1 MASDPVLIVGGGLAG
16 LCCAKELTEKGVPF
30 TLFEASDG
38 WGGRVRTDEFEGF
51 LLDRGFQVYL
61 TAYPEGLR
69 TLDYPALDFRAFQ
82 PGATVRLSGSF
93 QKLTDPWRVRG
104 EMLATL
110 TSPVGSL
117 RDKLRLRALRS
128 RLLRTPDE
136 QIFAAENHTTMW
148 LLKDCGF
155 SPRMIDRFFRPFLG
169 GVMLDSSLQPS
180 SRMFEFVF
188 KMMADGDTAV
198 PAKGMGEIPKQLAAK
213 LPADSLRLNAR
224 VAAVGE
230 RSVTLESGETVSG
243 AAVVL
248 ACEGP
253 EAQRLAPGRLP
264 PQRFRGVA
272 CVYYTAPEPPIE
284 GPWLVLNGNNQWPIN
299 NLAVMSEVSPAYA
312 PEGQAL
318 LSMSVLGKPSQ
329 TDEELQRGVNAQLM
343 RWFGKDAKH
352 WRHLRTYRI
361 PYAQPDTVPAPLD
374 QTSPR
379 LAPGLYAAGDH
390 RYMPSIHFAMLGGR
404 LAAEAA
410 MADLSGASAAV

>member
-1 MASDPVLIVGGGLAG
+1 MASDRVLIVGGGLAG
-16 LCCAKELTEKGVPF
+16 LCCAKELSHKGIPF

-69 TLDYPALDFRAFQ
+69 TLDYAALDFRAFK
-82 PGATVRLSGSF
+82 PGAMVRLAGAF

-104 EMLATL
+104 ETLSTL
-110 TSPVGSL
+110 TSPVGSF

-136 QIFAAENHTTMW
+136 EILAAENHTTMW

-155 SPRMIDRFFRPFLG
+155 SPRMIDRFFRPLMG
-169 GVMLDSSLQPS
+169 GVMLDSSLLPS

-198 PAKGMGEIPKQLAAK
+198 PAKGMGEIPKQLASK
-213 LPADSLRLNAR
+213 LPSDSLRLNAR
-224 VAAVGE
+224 VASIGD
-230 RSVTLESGETVSG
+230 RSVTLESGETVPG

-253 EAQRLAPGRLP
+253 EAQRLAPAHLP
-264 PQRFRGVA
+264 PQRFRSVA

-299 NLAVMSEVSPAYA
+299 NLAVMSEVSRDYA
-312 PEGQAL
+312 PDGRAL

-329 TDEELQRGVNAQLM
+329 TDDEVQRGVNSQLM
-343 RWFGKDAKH
+343 RWFGKDAKN

-361 PYAQPDTVPAPLD
+361 SYAQPDTVPEPLD
-374 QTSPR
+374 RVSPR
-379 LAPGLYAAGDH
+379 LAPGLYVAGDH
-390 RYMPSIHFAMLGGR
+390 RHMPSIHFAMLSGR
-404 LAAEAA
+404 LAAESAIG
-410 MADLSGASAAV
+410 DLTGVSATA